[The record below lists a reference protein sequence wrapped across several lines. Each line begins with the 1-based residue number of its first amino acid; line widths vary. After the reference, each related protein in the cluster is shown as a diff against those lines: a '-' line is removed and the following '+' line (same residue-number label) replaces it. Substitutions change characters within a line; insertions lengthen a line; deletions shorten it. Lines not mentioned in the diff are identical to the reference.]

1 MKIREISCCNRSVI
15 RLKRK
20 DVSVLSDAELLAIV
34 INRGNKSENAI
45 EQSNKLL
52 GSYNFKKLSLLSI
65 YELKKVL
72 KNNVNAMKI
81 QAMFEISKRTNR
93 QKNNGFKIKI
103 KTANDVYRYFVDEL
117 EIKNRES
124 FYSLFLDTKNRIIGD
139 ELISVG
145 KLNESNIDP
154 REVFSPAIKA
164 CANSIILVHNYPN
177 GKCEISRYDRE
188 IRKTINESGN
198 ILGIYMIDYLIIG
211 ENNFKS
217 VKE

>member
-1 MKIREISCCNRSVI
+1 MKIREISEYKIPRIS
-15 RLKRK
+15 LKRK
-20 DVSVLSDAELLAIV
+20 DATVLSDAELLATV
-34 INRGNKSENAI
+34 LDRGNKSENAI
-45 EQSNKLL
+45 EQYNKIL
-52 GSYNFKKLSLLSI
+52 GCYNFNKLSLLSI

-81 QAMFEISKRTNR
+81 QAIFEIFKRTNR
-93 QKNNGFKIKI
+93 QKNNGFKTKI
-103 KTANDVYRYFVDEL
+103 KTADDVYRYFVDEL

-124 FYSLFLDTKNRIIGD
+124 FYSLFLDTKNRIIGN

-145 KLNESNIDP
+145 KLDESIIHP
-154 REVFSPAIKA
+154 GEIFSLAIKA

-177 GKCEISRYDRE
+177 GKCEISRYDKE
-188 IRKTINESGN
+188 TRKIINEAGN
-198 ILGIYMIDYLIIG
+198 ILGIYMIDYLIVG

>member
-1 MKIREISCCNRSVI
+1 MKIREISWNNKPCIS
-15 RLKRK
+15 LKRK

-34 INRGNKSENAI
+34 LNRSNKLKNAI
-45 EQSNKLL
+45 EQSNKIL
-52 GSYNFKKLSLLSI
+52 GCYNFNKLSLLSI

-72 KNNVNAMKI
+72 KNNGNAMKI
-81 QAMFEISKRTNR
+81 QALFEISKRTNR
-93 QKNNGFKIKI
+93 LKNNGFKTKI
-103 KTANDVYRYFVDEL
+103 KTAVDIYRYFVDEL
-117 EIKNRES
+117 MIKNRES
-124 FYSLFLDTKNRIIGD
+124 FYSLFLDNKNRIIGN

-145 KLNESNIDP
+145 KLNESIIYP
-154 REVFSPAIKA
+154 HEVFSPAIKA

-177 GKCEISRYDRE
+177 GKCEISRADRE
-188 IRKTINESGN
+188 IRKIINESGN